1 MRTDEYIH
9 TSCPITGLPVLEK
22 NDWKDICITP
32 TYHVTFQV
40 IDRRILWVISKGDMG
55 TIDIDRLFSVRNK
68 IIREVIGD
76 VPFIEIRSYKN
87 LHGLPTSDARKK
99 QTQSWLESPGMFKGL
114 IVHDASFFIGL
125 IYQTAKRFIESPHS
139 VDICRNYDEAIK
151 KALEIL
157 DGPPPDISDV
167 KSKKIST
174 LSYDQVVFNPAC
186 HHKNSGQKMTSR
198 QGFIPHRL
206 FFITIEGNFEK
217 QECEKTIDQ
226 IELLFI
232 TGCFNND
239 SINVVTDYSNLDKGN
254 FSTYQY
260 FACSIQKILKKHNCK
275 ISTFYIIST
284 SKSVRTAFLFAK
296 CILRFKFQFVDSI
309 KETFFLINN
318 RDNKSSLE
326 TDTYISIRQSDI
338 NKLVETIGSLF
349 WDSGVEVS
357 IPTNSPISEIFQLID
372 LLRSDLYEALSLQH
386 AEQLQRKQR
395 ELELE
400 DALAEAEK
408 TKKELQEQ
416 TIKATELAQ
425 KAELASIAKG
435 QFLANM
441 SHEIRTPMNGI
452 IGMNAL
458 LLETDLKPDQRLFSE
473 TTKRSADSLLAILND
488 ILDFS
493 KIEAGKLS
501 IEETPFNLKT
511 LLDDLTMAASF
522 LMSEKGLS
530 FSNVIS
536 PNIPVDYIGDPV
548 RIGQII
554 NNLINNANKFTEQGE
569 VSLRTECVMQTETQ
583 CVLKF
588 SVKDTGIGISENVH
602 TLLFQSF
609 TQADASTTR
618 KYGGTGLGLA
628 ISKKLVELMN
638 GEIGFNSK
646 EKEGSTFWF
655 TVLLKKTT
663 ARSISLKQHTE
674 VAAPKTRTT
683 LSQKTRILLVEDN
696 FTNRQLAAFQLRK
709 LGFAADVAANGKI
722 ALDLLSKVP
731 YDLVLMDCQMPIL
744 DGYVTTKTI
753 RKDPSFLNFKV
764 PVIAMTANAMVG
776 DREKCLDA
784 GMNDYLSKPFSLE
797 ALSNKIDQWLL
808 QQFSAIKVW
817 TDTQVNLHP
826 QQMLPIFDYN
836 ALKERLLGDPDT
848 IEKIITLFVDDLP
861 KRLSALKDAIT
872 DKNLPSALFHIHSIK
887 GACLNIGAIS
897 MGTLVSEMDKEGKT
911 GSLQTIEQLFPQLED
926 EFSKFISE
934 LKNYP
939 TGIYSGLAVQ

>member
-1 MRTDEYIH
+1 MHIDEYIH
-9 TSCPITGLPVLEK
+9 TLCPVTGLPVLAK
-22 NDWKDICITP
+22 DDWKDVCINP

-40 IDRRILWVISKGDMG
+40 IDRRILWIVSKGDMG
-55 TIDIDRLFSVRNK
+55 AIDIDRLFSVRNK

-76 VPFIEIRSYKN
+76 APFIEIRSYKN

-99 QTQSWLESPGMFKGL
+99 QTQGWLESPGMFKGL

-125 IYQTAKRFIESPHS
+125 IYQTAKRFVESPHS
-139 VDICRNYDEAIK
+139 VEICRNYEEAIK

-157 DGPPPDISDV
+157 DNPLPDISDE
-167 KSKKIST
+167 KSERISA
-174 LSYDQVVFNPAC
+174 LSYDQVVFVPAC
-186 HHKNSGQKMTSR
+186 HYKNTEQTMSTR

-206 FFITIEGNFEK
+206 FFIAIEGHFEK
-217 QECEKTIDQ
+217 RECEETINQ
-226 IELLFI
+226 IELLFV

-239 SINVVTDYSNLDKGN
+239 SINIVTDYSNLSKGN

-260 FACSIQKILKKHNCK
+260 FACSLQKILKKHNCN
-275 ISTFYIIST
+275 ISTFYIISS
-284 SKSVRTAFLFAK
+284 SKYVRTAFLIAK
-296 CILRFKFQFVDSI
+296 CIVRFKFQFVDSI
-309 KETFFLINN
+309 EETFFQINSKHD
-318 RDNKSSLE
+318 RCSLKS
-326 TDTYISIRQSDI
+326 DTYISIRQSEI
-338 NKLVETIGSLF
+338 NKLVETIGTLF
-349 WDSGVEVS
+349 WDSGVKVS
-357 IPTNSPISEIFQLID
+357 IPTNSPISGIFQLVD

-386 AEQLQRKQR
+386 AEQMQRKQR

-458 LLETDLKPDQRLFSE
+458 LLETDLQPDQLLFSE
-473 TTKRSADSLLAILND
+473 TIKRSADSLLAILND

-493 KIEAGKLS
+493 KIEAGKLT

-511 LLDDLTMAASF
+511 LLDDLTVAAGF
-522 LMSEKGLS
+522 LMSEKGLY
-530 FSNVIS
+530 FSNLIS
-536 PNIPVDYIGDPV
+536 PDIQLNYIGDPV

-554 NNLINNANKFTEQGE
+554 NNLINNANKFTEKGE
-569 VSLRTECVMQTETQ
+569 VSLLTECIMQTETQ
-583 CVLKF
+583 CELKF
-588 SVKDTGIGISENVH
+588 SVKDTGIGIAENVH
-602 TLLFQSF
+602 SLLFQSF
-609 TQADASTTR
+609 SQADASTTR

-628 ISKKLVELMN
+628 ICKKLVELMH

-646 EKEGSTFWF
+646 DKEGSTFWF
-655 TVLLKKTT
+655 TVLLKKNSAQPIPLTQYHKVT
-663 ARSISLKQHTE
+663 VSKETNAVPQN
-674 VAAPKTRTT
+674 V
-683 LSQKTRILLVEDN
+683 RILLVEDN
-696 FTNRQLAAFQLRK
+696 YTNRQLATFQLRK

-722 ALDLLSKVP
+722 ALNLLSKTH
-731 YDLVLMDCQMPIL
+731 YDLVLMDCQMPVL
-744 DGYVTTKTI
+744 DGYETTKTI
-753 RKDPSFLNFKV
+753 RKDPSLQNYKV
-764 PVIAMTANAMVG
+764 PVIAMTANAMLG

-808 QQFSAIKVW
+808 QQAPFVNTL
-817 TDTQVNLHP
+817 TDTTINLHP
-826 QQMLPIFDYN
+826 EQKIPILDID
-836 ALKERLLGDPDT
+836 ALKERLLGDPDA
-848 IEKIITLFVDDLP
+848 IQKILTLFVNDLP
-861 KRLSALKDAIT
+861 KRLSALKNSIT
-872 DKNLPSALFHIHSIK
+872 NKNLPSALFQTHSIK

-897 MGTLVSEMDKEGKT
+897 MGTIVSEMEKEGKA
-911 GSLQTIEQLFPQLED
+911 GSLETLEKLIPQLEN

-934 LKNYP
+934 PKNYP
-939 TGIYSGLAVQ
+939 TGKERS